1 MGLAISVFC
10 CRVISMSLDVR
21 SRMIW
26 SWILV
31 WGWAAS
37 PLFAAE
43 PQWIWSPEQ
52 EPLTKPAMTVYFRVS
67 FEVENPQSG
76 EVEITADNKY
86 TVSINGDRIGA
97 GLNWQELDR
106 YDLKSRLVKGKNV
119 IGVMAEN
126 SDGQAGM
133 SARVTIIDK
142 GADKKDRTILAST
155 DGKWITSTKY
165 QTGWA
170 AIDADDKAWKPA
182 FVIGEFGKTAPW
194 GNGSKPKAAPAPI
207 VFQKKERPPG
217 PFQLLDGDR
226 VVFLGDTLIER
237 AQADDYLET
246 RLTSRYPDRQ
256 IKFRNLGWSA
266 DTVFGES
273 RAGFGSVADG
283 YQQLKQR
290 VFEAQPTVVIVGYGG
305 AASSAG
311 EAGLPAFEKGL
322 DTLLNLLEETQATI
336 IILSPLKQENLGKP
350 LPNPDRSNHD
360 RELYS
365 QVLKDLAQSRSYPF
379 VDLYNMLGDGKES
392 HGRPYTDNGVH
403 LTSYGYWAAAE
414 IIEFFLV
421 RNFRTWNVEIDV
433 ADQGLAA
440 AGTKLTRVELDKT
453 KLSFEALDE
462 VLPQSPGPSRWFPKE
477 TPPETARPIPK
488 IQTGQRTL
496 KITGLAPGT
505 YILKIDGQPIVKA
518 TATEWGEGRVIYSR
532 TAPEFVQVEKL
543 RQAIVAKNQLF
554 FYRWRPQNET
564 YLFGFR
570 KHEQGNNAKEIPMF
584 DPLIEQD
591 EAEIAKLR
599 VPVAHKY
606 ELVPEGS

>member
-1 MGLAISVFC
+1 
-10 CRVISMSLDVR
+10 MSLDVR

-26 SWILV
+26 GWILV

-52 EPLTKPAMTVYFRVS
+52 EPLTKPAMTVYFRIS

-76 EVEITADNKY
+76 EIEITADNKY

-97 GLNWQELDR
+97 GNSWQELDR

-126 SDGQAGM
+126 SDGPAGM
-133 SARVTIIDK
+133 SARVTIKDK
-142 GADKKDRTILAST
+142 DQDKKDRTVLAST
-155 DGKWITSTKY
+155 DAKWVTSTKY

-182 FVIGEFGKTAPW
+182 FVIGEFGKVAPW
-194 GNGSKPKAAPAPI
+194 GNGSKLRTAPPPV

-256 IKFRNLGWSA
+256 IKFRNLGWSG

-283 YQQLKQR
+283 FQQLKQR

-311 EAGLPAFEKGL
+311 EAGLDAFRKGL
-322 DTLLNLLEETQATI
+322 ETLLNLIEETQATI
-336 IILSPLKQENLGKP
+336 VILSPLKQEDLGKP
-350 LPNPDRSNHD
+350 LPNPERFNHD
-360 RELYS
+360 RQLYS
-365 QVLKDLAQSRSYPF
+365 QVLNEIAQSRAYPF
-379 VDLYNMLGDGKES
+379 VNLYHLLGDGQQVS
-392 HGRPYTDNGVH
+392 GRPYTDNGIH
-403 LTSYGYWAAAE
+403 LTSYGYWQASAF
-414 IIEFFLV
+414 IEKGLGWEQP
-421 RNFRTWNVEIDV
+421 TWNVEIDV
-433 ADQGLAA
+433 ADKGLAA
-440 AGTKLTRVELDKT
+440 GGTKLDRVVLDTT
-453 KLSFEALDE
+453 KLSFEALDQ
-462 VLPQSPGPSRWFPKE
+462 VLPPPLAPRLLFSSK
-477 TPPETARPIPK
+477 TPPKSGPVTPA
-488 IQTGQRTL
+488 IQGAQRTL
-496 KITGLAPGT
+496 KIAGLAPGT
-505 YILKIDGQPIVKA
+505 YTLKIDGQPVMKA
-518 TATEWGEGRVIYSR
+518 TATEWGAGQMISR
-532 TAPEFVQVEKL
+532 NTNPEVVQVEKL

-584 DPLIEQD
+584 DPLIEKD

-599 VPVAHKY
+599 VPVPHKY
-606 ELVPEGS
+606 ELIPEGK

>member
-1 MGLAISVFC
+1 
-10 CRVISMSLDVR
+10 MSLDVR

-26 SWILV
+26 GWILV

-52 EPLTKPAMTVYFRVS
+52 EPLTKPAMTVYFRIS

-76 EVEITADNKY
+76 EIEITADNKY

-97 GLNWQELDR
+97 GNSWQELDR

-126 SDGQAGM
+126 SDGPAGM
-133 SARVTIIDK
+133 SARVTIKDK
-142 GADKKDRTILAST
+142 DQDKKDRTVLAST
-155 DGKWITSTKY
+155 DAKWVTSTKY

-182 FVIGEFGKTAPW
+182 FVIGEFGKVAPW
-194 GNGSKPKAAPAPI
+194 GNGSKLRTAPPPV

-256 IKFRNLGWSA
+256 IKFRNLGWSG

-283 YQQLKQR
+283 FQQLKQR
-290 VFEAQPTVVIVGYGG
+290 VFEAQPTVVILGYGG

-322 DTLLNLLEETQATI
+322 ETLLNLLEETQATVV
-336 IILSPLKQENLGKP
+336 ILSPLKQEDLGKP
-350 LPNPDRSNHD
+350 LPNPERFNRD

-365 QVLKDLAQSRSYPF
+365 QVLKNLAQSRSYPF
-379 VDLYNMLGDGKES
+379 VDLYNTLGDGKQS
-392 HGRPYTDNGVH
+392 SDQPYTDNGVH
-403 LTSYGYWAAAE
+403 LTSYGYWAASGV
-414 IIEFFLV
+414 IDFCLGLMPPS
-421 RNFRTWNVEIDV
+421 WNVEIDV
-433 ADQGLAA
+433 TDKGLAA
-440 AGTKLTRVELDKT
+440 VGTKLTQVELDKT
-453 KLSFEALDE
+453 KLRFEALDQ
-462 VLPQSPGPSRWFPKE
+462 VLPYAPGPSRWFPKVM
-477 TPPETARPIPK
+477 PPEIAEPIPK
-488 IQTGQRTL
+488 ISIGSRIL
-496 KITGLAPGT
+496 KVAGLAPGT
-505 YILKIDGQPIVKA
+505 YTLKIDGQPIVKA
-518 TATEWGEGRVIYSR
+518 TAAEWGEGRVISSR
-532 TAPEFVQVEKL
+532 VAPEVAQVEKL

-584 DPLIEQD
+584 DPLIEKD

-599 VPVAHKY
+599 VPVPHKY
-606 ELVPEGS
+606 ELIPEGK

>member
-1 MGLAISVFC
+1 
-10 CRVISMSLDVR
+10 MSLDVR

-26 SWILV
+26 GWILV

-52 EPLTKPAMTVYFRVS
+52 EPLTKPAMTVYFRIS
-67 FEVENPQSG
+67 FEIENPQSG
-76 EVEITADNKY
+76 EIEITADNKY

-97 GLNWQELDR
+97 GNSWQELDR

-126 SDGQAGM
+126 SDGPAGM
-133 SARVTIIDK
+133 SARVTIKDK
-142 GADKKDRTILAST
+142 DLDKKDRTVLAST
-155 DGKWITSTKY
+155 DARWVTSTRY

-182 FVIGEFGKTAPW
+182 FVIGEFGKVAPW
-194 GNGSKPKAAPAPI
+194 GNGSKLRTAPAPV

-226 VVFLGDTLIER
+226 VVFLGDTLVER

-256 IKFRNLGWSA
+256 IKFRNLGWSG

-283 YQQLKQR
+283 FQQLKQR

-311 EAGLPAFEKGL
+311 EAGLEAFRKGL
-322 DTLLNLLEETQATI
+322 DTLLNLIEETQATI
-336 IILSPLKQENLGKP
+336 VILSPLKQEDLGKP
-350 LPNPDRSNHD
+350 LPNPERFNHD
-360 RELYS
+360 RQLYS
-365 QVLKDLAQSRSYPF
+365 QALKHAAQSRAYPF
-379 VDLYNMLGDGKES
+379 VDLYTLLGDGQQSPARKS
-392 HGRPYTDNGVH
+392 FTDNGVH
-403 LTSYGYWAAAE
+403 LTSYGYWQAAAA
-414 IIEFFLV
+414 IEDGLGFK
-421 RNFRTWNVEIDV
+421 TPSWNVEIDV
-433 ADQGLAA
+433 ADKGLAA
-440 AGTKLTRVELDKT
+440 SGTKLDQVNLAPS
-453 KLSFEALDE
+453 KLSFQALDQ
-462 VLPQSPGPSRWFPKE
+462 VLPPPPAPFRSPSN
-477 TPPETARPIPK
+477 AAV
-488 IQTGQRTL
+488 TGLQRSL
-496 KITGLAPGT
+496 KVAGLAPGT
-505 YILKIDGQPIVKA
+505 YTLKIDGAPVMKA
-518 TATEWGEGRVIYSR
+518 TATEWGEGRVIPPQS
-532 TAPEFVQVEKL
+532 APEFAQAEKL

-584 DPLIEQD
+584 DPLIEKD
-591 EAEIAKLR
+591 EAEIARLR
-599 VPVAHKY
+599 VPVPHKY
-606 ELVPEGS
+606 ELILDGK

>member
-1 MGLAISVFC
+1 
-10 CRVISMSLDVR
+10 MSLDVR

-26 SWILV
+26 GWILV

-52 EPLTKPAMTVYFRVS
+52 EPLTKPAMTVYFRIS

-76 EVEITADNKY
+76 EIEITADNKY

-97 GLNWQELDR
+97 GNSWQELDR

-126 SDGQAGM
+126 SDGPAGM
-133 SARVTIIDK
+133 SARVTIKDK
-142 GADKKDRTILAST
+142 DQDKKDRTVLAST
-155 DGKWITSTKY
+155 DAKWVTSTRY

-182 FVIGEFGKTAPW
+182 FVIGEFGKVAPW
-194 GNGSKPKAAPAPI
+194 GNGSKLRTAPAPV

-256 IKFRNLGWSA
+256 IKFRNLGWSG

-283 YQQLKQR
+283 FQQLKQR
-290 VFEAQPTVVIVGYGG
+290 VFEAQPTVVILGYGG

-322 DTLLNLLEETQATI
+322 DTLLNLIEETQATVV
-336 IILSPLKQENLGKP
+336 ILSPLKQEDLGKP
-350 LPNPDRSNHD
+350 LPNPERFNHD

-365 QVLKDLAQSRSYPF
+365 QVLKNLAQSRSYPF
-379 VDLYNMLGDGKES
+379 VDLYNTLGDGKQS
-392 HGRPYTDNGVH
+392 SDQPYTDNGVH
-403 LTSYGYWAAAE
+403 LTSYGYWTASE
-414 IIEFFLV
+414 VIDFCLGL
-421 RNFRTWNVEIDV
+421 TPPSWNVEIDV
-433 ADQGLAA
+433 TDKGLAA
-440 AGTKLTRVELDKT
+440 VGTKLTQVELDKT
-453 KLSFEALDE
+453 KLRFEALDQ
-462 VLPQSPGPSRWFPKE
+462 VLPYAPGPSRLFPKE
-477 TPPETARPIPK
+477 MPPEIAKPIPK
-488 IQTGQRTL
+488 ISIGNRIL
-496 KITGLAPGT
+496 KVAGLAPGT
-505 YILKIDGQPIVKA
+505 YTLKIDGQPIVKA
-518 TATEWGEGRVIYSR
+518 AAAEWGEGRVINSR
-532 TAPEFVQVEKL
+532 AAPEVIQVEKL

-584 DPLIEQD
+584 DPLIEKD

-599 VPVAHKY
+599 VPVPHKY
-606 ELVPEGS
+606 ELIPEGK

>member
-1 MGLAISVFC
+1 
-10 CRVISMSLDVR
+10 MSLAVR

-26 SWILV
+26 GWILA

-37 PLFAAE
+37 TLSAAE

-52 EPLTKPAMTVYFRVS
+52 DPLKKPAMTVYFRVS
-67 FEVENPQSG
+67 FELENPDSG
-76 EVEITADNKY
+76 EIEITADNKY

-97 GLNWQELDR
+97 GNVWQELDR

-126 SDGQAGM
+126 TDGAAGM
-133 SARVTIIDK
+133 SARVTIVHKNNDNQQ
-142 GADKKDRTILAST
+142 RTILAST
-155 DGKWITSTKY
+155 DGKWVTTTKY
-165 QTGWA
+165 QMGWA
-170 AIDADDKAWKPA
+170 AIDANDKEWKPA
-182 FVIGEFGKTAPW
+182 YVIGEFGKVAPW
-194 GNGSKPKAAPAPI
+194 GNLAKLKPAPAPI

-237 AQADDYLET
+237 AQADDYLEAG
-246 RLTSRYPDRQ
+246 LTSRYPDRQ

-290 VFEAQPTVVIVGYGG
+290 VFEAQPTVVILGYGG

-336 IILSPLKQENLGKP
+336 VILSPLKQEDLGKP
-350 LPNPDRSNHD
+350 LPNPERFNHD

-365 QVLKDLAQSRSYPF
+365 QVLKNLAQSRSYPF
-379 VDLYNMLGDGKES
+379 VDLYNTLGDGKQS
-392 HGRPYTDNGVH
+392 SDQPYTDNGVH
-403 LTSYGYWAAAE
+403 LTSYGYWAAAGV
-414 IIEFFLV
+414 IEFCLGLMPPA
-421 RNFRTWNVEIDV
+421 WNVEIDV
-433 ADQGLAA
+433 ADKGLAA
-440 AGTKLTRVELDKT
+440 AGTKLTRVELDQT
-453 KLSFEALDE
+453 KLSFEALDQ
-462 VLPQSPGPSRWFPKE
+462 VLTYCPGPSRWFPKE
-477 TPPETARPIPK
+477 TPPVAARPIPK
-488 IQTGQRTL
+488 VSVGSRIL
-496 KITGLAPGT
+496 KIAGLAPGT
-505 YILKIDGQPIVKA
+505 YVLKIDGQPTVKA
-518 TATEWGEGRVIYSR
+518 TAAEWGEGRVINSR
-532 TAPEFVQVEKL
+532 AAPEVVQAEKL
-543 RQAIVAKNQLF
+543 RQAIIAKNQLF

-584 DPLIEQD
+584 DPLIEKD

-599 VPVAHKY
+599 VPVAHQY
-606 ELVPEGS
+606 ELVPDGK